1 MTIQDFSAA
10 LGAFALPKTA
20 PVAVAV
26 SGGGDSM
33 ALAALMAAAGYD
45 VLALTVDHGL
55 RGGSRA
61 EAEEAGKILARKK
74 IAHRILSWQGDK
86 PATHIQEKARAA
98 RYDLL
103 LSACRAEKIS
113 TLAVAHNL
121 EDQIETFWMRLAH
134 GSGLD
139 GLAAMSASRDA
150 GDVKII
156 RPLLGFSRARLRD
169 YCRAQDVGFIDD
181 PSNGDEKFLRVRLR
195 AFEDFLAGEGLSP
208 DRLSRTLQKLSRAK
222 ETILWLEEKAAAAC
236 LALTPQGA
244 ALDVAAW
251 LEYPEDI
258 RQRLLSRAI
267 LSQQAGDYA
276 PGADALQRL
285 SESIAAG
292 HFRGATLGGCIF
304 TALKEGQIRVT
315 AEDPCRRIA

>member
-1 MTIQDFSAA
+1 MTIEDFSAA
-10 LGAFALPKTA
+10 LDVFALPKTA

-33 ALAALMAAAGYD
+33 ALAVLMVAAGYD

-55 RGGSRA
+55 RAGSRA
-61 EAEEAGKILARKK
+61 EAEQAGKILTHKK
-74 IAHRILSWQGDK
+74 IPHRILSWQGDK
-86 PATHIQEKARAA
+86 PSTHIQEKARAA

-121 EDQIETFWMRLAH
+121 EDQVETFWMRLAH

-139 GLAAMSASRDA
+139 GLAAMSASRDVE
-150 GDVKII
+150 GVKII
-156 RPLLGFSRARLRD
+156 RPLLGFSRIMLRD
-169 YCRAQDVGFIDD
+169 YCRAAGVEFIDD
-181 PSNGDEKFLRVRLR
+181 PSNADEKFLRVKLR
-195 AFEDFLAGEGLSP
+195 SFENLLAEEGLSP
-208 DRLSRTLQKLSRAK
+208 DRLARTLQKLSRAK
-222 ETILWLEEKAAAAC
+222 DALAWLEEKAAAAC
-236 LALTPQGA
+236 LSLSAQGA
-244 ALDVAAW
+244 ALDVTAW
-251 LEYPEDI
+251 LTYPEDI

-267 LSQQAGDYA
+267 LSQQVSDYA

-304 TALKEGQIRVT
+304 AAPKEGQIRVT
-315 AEDPCRRIA
+315 AENPQRRTG